1 MHRDTSLLH
10 SPPQS
15 YPHFLWNQTTTYH
28 SQAPGKMIGVLV
40 FPGNTRAS
48 EQDYLWTIHVRTI
61 NKPYL
66 PIKNRPT
73 YSATSPLRRMC
84 FSQYHLYWVCK
95 QFINALAKWPPPP
108 PWANQQAQSALS
120 LGLSVCIDNNTWKW
134 ENKALLWTPDPWAQC
149 DCFKSSMWFE
159 CQLMA
164 QILIQNHSTKYFLPF
179 IELIGCFLCVF
190 FVHCWHGHWTHTYTA
205 TECAHQLHQLCKTI
219 IKPITSESNARL
231 WKATQEVSTPT
242 GKSR

>member
-48 EQDYLWTIHVRTI
+48 EQDYLWTIHVWTI

-95 QFINALAKWPPPP
+95 QFINAFAKWPPPPP

-134 ENKALLWTPDPWAQC
+134 ENKPLLWTPDPWAQC

-179 IELIGCFLCVF
+179 IELIGCFLCF
-190 FVHCWHGHWTHTYTA
+190 FCTLLTWALNTHIHSHRM
-205 TECAHQLHQLCKTI
+205 CS
-219 IKPITSESNARL
+219 P
-231 WKATQEVSTPT
+231 TQPT
-242 GKSR
+242 L

>member
-28 SQAPGKMIGVLV
+28 RQAPGKMIGVLV

-48 EQDYLWTIHVRTI
+48 EQDYLWTIHVWTI

-95 QFINALAKWPPPP
+95 QFINAFAKWPPPP
-108 PWANQQAQSALS
+108 LPEPISKPSLPCPLASQFALTITLGSGKTRLYCGLQTLEPNVTVSS
-120 LGLSVCIDNNTWKW
+120 LL
-134 ENKALLWTPDPWAQC
+134 C
-149 DCFKSSMWFE
+149 D
-159 CQLMA
+159 L
-164 QILIQNHSTKYFLPF
+164 N
-179 IELIGCFLCVF
+179 
-190 FVHCWHGHWTHTYTA
+190 
-205 TECAHQLHQLCKTI
+205 
-219 IKPITSESNARL
+219 
-231 WKATQEVSTPT
+231 VS
-242 GKSR
+242 